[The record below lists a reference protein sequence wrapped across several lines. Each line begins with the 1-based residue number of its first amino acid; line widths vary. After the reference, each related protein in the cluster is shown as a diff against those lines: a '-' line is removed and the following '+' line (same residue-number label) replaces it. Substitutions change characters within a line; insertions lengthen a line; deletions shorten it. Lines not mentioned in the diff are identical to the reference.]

1 MGVFMQGLQALDAI
15 DRIFWALLILGT
27 AAVFGGFFHQIQE
40 KSKDV
45 TNGMFLGGIVQAV
58 AAVIILL
65 LADGDLLRPTWVY
78 LIIIPALILVLV
90 VVFRRKKN
98 NQIVW
103 GALGL
108 LSAAALVLGL
118 FW

>member
-1 MGVFMQGLQALDAI
+1 MSVLLQMFQGADVI
-15 DRIFWALLILGT
+15 DKLFWVLLILGT

-58 AAVIILL
+58 SAVMILL
-65 LADGDLLRPTWVY
+65 LADGSLSRVTWVY

-90 VVFRRKKN
+90 VVFRKKQN

-108 LSAAALVLGL
+108 LSAAALALGL

>member
-1 MGVFMQGLQALDAI
+1 MSVLLQAFQGLDVI
-15 DRIFWALLILGT
+15 DKIFWVLLILGT

-40 KSKDV
+40 RSKNV
-45 TNGMFLGGIVQAV
+45 TSGMFLGGIVQAV
-58 AAVIILL
+58 AAAMILIL
-65 LADGDLLRPTWVY
+65 GEGGLDTRTWVY

-90 VVFRRKKN
+90 IVFRTKS
-98 NQIVW
+98 NQQLVW

-108 LSAAALVLGL
+108 LSAAGLVLGL